1 MSGYIFSVSA
11 DSVTF
16 YQSPSQLLS
25 ELQGGYQQAAAGL
38 FNAGQVDAWGVE
50 MLIYRVEEILE
61 SQGGKLPGPGEARS
75 NDALLQQVSQ
85 RWLAGSSD
93 ITPQALESAFNQ
105 LTDRLS
111 YGPLQLSAGDITAFC
126 YLVFLREMTH
136 HLRISHIRYQS

>member
-50 MLIYRVEEILE
+50 MLIYRVEEIL
-61 SQGGKLPGPGEARS
+61 
-75 NDALLQQVSQ
+75 
-85 RWLAGSSD
+85 
-93 ITPQALESAFNQ
+93 
-105 LTDRLS
+105 
-111 YGPLQLSAGDITAFC
+111 
-126 YLVFLREMTH
+126 
-136 HLRISHIRYQS
+136 

>member
-1 MSGYIFSVSA
+1 MSGYVFSVSA
-11 DSVTF
+11 DSVAF
-16 YQSPSQLLS
+16 YQPPAQLLL
-25 ELQGGYQQAAAGL
+25 ELKGGYQQAAAGL

-61 SQGGKLPGPGEARS
+61 SQGSKLPGPGEAS
-75 NDALLQQVSQ
+75 SSDTLLRQVSEY
-85 RWLAGSSD
+85 WLEGSGD

-111 YGPLQLSAGDITAFC
+111 YSPQLFTDQEITAFC

-136 HLRISHIRYQS
+136 HLRISHIYYQP